1 MTIQNGALVL
11 IKIGN
16 GATPEAFSTIGG
28 LHTSGMK
35 LENQILNTS
44 NVQSGTWKQLLRN
57 AGISSLSIA
66 GSGLFTD
73 SAAEGMLMNY
83 ALAGSVN
90 NYQFIFAN
98 GDMLSGAFLINSY
111 ERSGDY
117 GAEEIYSLA
126 LESAGT
132 ITFTAA

>member
-1 MTIQNGALVL
+1 MPADAGSLVL

-16 GATPEAFSTIGG
+16 GASPEVFSTIGG

-35 LENQILNTS
+35 LDNQILNAT
-44 NVQSGTWKQLLRN
+44 NVESGIWKQLLGS
-57 AGISSLSIA
+57 AGIASLSIS

-73 SAAEGMLMNY
+73 SASEDTLLGY
-83 ALAGSVN
+83 ALSGSVN

-98 GDMLSGAFLINSY
+98 GDMLSGPFLIATY

-117 GAEEIYSLA
+117 GAEEVYSLA
-126 LESAGT
+126 LESAGI
-132 ITFTAA
+132 ITFTGA

>member
-16 GATPEAFSTIGG
+16 GAMPEVFTTIGG

-35 LENQILNTS
+35 LENQILNAT
-44 NVQSGTWKQLLRN
+44 NVESGAWKQLLGS
-57 AGISSLSIA
+57 AGIASLSIS

-73 SAAEGMLMNY
+73 SAAEATLMNY

-98 GDMLSGAFLINSY
+98 GDMLSGPFLVTSY

-132 ITFTAA
+132 VTFTD